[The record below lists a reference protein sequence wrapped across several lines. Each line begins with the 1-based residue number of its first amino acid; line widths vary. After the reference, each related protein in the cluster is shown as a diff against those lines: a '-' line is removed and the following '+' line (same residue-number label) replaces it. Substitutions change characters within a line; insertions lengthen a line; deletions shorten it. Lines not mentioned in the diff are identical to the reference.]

1 MWWAALQRA
10 FVDSVGNKLEVISET
25 WTEMLLMNFF
35 SFPLSNPTNA
45 WHYYQGLYQNLLQS
59 VRVSLLKLYV
69 TGRSNLLEA
78 KAYTLRLCLI
88 SPPSPLTLVWS
99 KFLLMLLEV
108 HKEIKQPVCL
118 WHTTLFSKQCLLLL
132 HINGN
137 VHSLL
142 HCLPPLNSFYDPWL
156 KDFFFY

>member
-1 MWWAALQRA
+1 MSCIATNFCRFCRKQL
-10 FVDSVGNKLEVISET
+10 KVISET

-35 SFPLSNPTNA
+35 SFPLSNPTNT
-45 WHYYQGLYQNLLQS
+45 WHYQGLYQNFLQS

-88 SPPSPLTLVWS
+88 SPPFPLTLVWS

-118 WHTTLFSKQCLLLL
+118 WHTTLFSKYCLLLL
-132 HINGN
+132 HISENA
-137 VHSLL
+137 HSFL
-142 HCLPPLNSFYDPWL
+142 HRLPPLNSFSDP
-156 KDFFFY
+156 